1 MNGHD
6 ACAWMQA
13 GGRELQF
20 KGMSQQDAQGWS
32 QALATACVLKY
43 AIASLQAVISVHT
56 CTVLHCCHGST

>member
-43 AIASLQAVISVHT
+43 AIAALQAMIS
-56 CTVLHCCHGST
+56 LH